1 MYVWFEQL
9 LVIEY
14 ELILGF
20 RWGKQQET
28 TMLHWDQTMK
38 DTLFTTKE
46 LQEVVGNGKPK
57 EMWVL
62 A

>member
-28 TMLHWDQTMK
+28 MLHWDQTMK

-46 LQEVVGNGKPK
+46 LQEV
-57 EMWVL
+57 
-62 A
+62 